1 MNSRSAGP
9 FSVRRCSVD
18 DAQAVAD
25 LASRLFVESY
35 GPTHPEPELSRYLAR
50 SFPVDGIRDAIETAE
65 VTMLVAEDGE
75 QQPIAYAYLRVNPDR
90 PEGVHGHRA
99 IEIARFY
106 VDAASQGRG
115 VGAALMEK
123 CFEDAAKRGADV
135 IWLQVWKEAPW
146 AIGFY
151 TRMGFTVVGSALFYF
166 GEQIGHDHIMARPI
180 LQR

>member
-1 MNSRSAGP
+1 VSTETSRS
-9 FSVRRCSVD
+9 FSIRRCSAD
-18 DAQAVAD
+18 DAEL
-25 LASRLFVESY
+25 LAEVGARLFTESY

-50 SFPVDGIRDAIETAE
+50 SFPVDGIREAIETPD
-65 VTMLVAEDGE
+65 VTMLVAEDSG
-75 QQPIAYAYLRVNPDR
+75 QRAIAYAHMRVNPER
-90 PEGVHGHRA
+90 PEGVEAERA

-106 VDAASQGRG
+106 VDVAFQGRG

-123 CFEDAAKRGADV
+123 CFEDAAARDADV

-151 TRMGFTVVGSALFYF
+151 ARMGFAVVGSALFYF

-180 LQR
+180 ERR

>member
-1 MNSRSAGP
+1 
-9 FSVRRCSVD
+9 
-18 DAQAVAD
+18 VAE
-25 LASRLFVESY
+25 LAARLFAQSY

-50 SFPVDGIRDAIETAE
+50 SFSVKGIREAIESPE
-65 VTMLVAEDGE
+65 VTMLVVEDSE
-75 QQPIAYAYLRVNPDR
+75 QRPIAYAYMRRNAEL
-90 PEGVHGHRA
+90 PEGVEGDRP

-106 VDAASQGRG
+106 VDEACHGRG

-123 CFEDAAKRGADV
+123 CFDDAAARGADV

-180 LQR
+180 QQR